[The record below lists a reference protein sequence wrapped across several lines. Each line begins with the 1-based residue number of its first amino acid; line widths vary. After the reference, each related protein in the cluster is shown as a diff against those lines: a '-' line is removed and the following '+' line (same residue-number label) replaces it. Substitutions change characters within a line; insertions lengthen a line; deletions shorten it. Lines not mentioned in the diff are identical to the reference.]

1 MDGMNA
7 PSPLAPRSLRLS
19 LLAWSVAI
27 AAGVLESALALT
39 AAVTAGATVPDLLP
53 ALLSRVALYL
63 GASLLVLALR
73 GGHRWA
79 RMVLTVLLSLLGL
92 ASLAVPLTVDALAGQ
107 LPAPE
112 FLTVRLLHI
121 AAVLVATVSMYTSAA
136 TAWLRAR

>member
-7 PSPLAPRSLRLS
+7 PSSLAPRSLRLS

-27 AAGVLESALALT
+27 AAGMFETALSLT
-39 AAVTAGATVPDLLP
+39 AEVTAGATVPDLLP

-73 GGHRWA
+73 GGRRWA
-79 RMVLTVLLSLLGL
+79 RTMLTVLLSLLGL
-92 ASLAVPLTVDALAGQ
+92 ASLTVPLALDALAGQ

-136 TAWLRAR
+136 TAWLRGR